1 MGNNYYLMHGILVA
15 NDCNFIMEFNMKMT
29 RKKLESDPFI
39 NVAKAQDI
47 LNRTALNGIA
57 RGHKVVRVSRV
68 FTDENCRQRRIID
81 EVGIYEH
88 C

>member
-1 MGNNYYLMHGILVA
+1 
-15 NDCNFIMEFNMKMT
+15 MKMT
-29 RKKLESDPFI
+29 RKKLEEDPFI

-57 RGHKVVRVSRV
+57 RGNKVVRVSRL
-68 FTDENCRQRRIID
+68 FTDDKCRQRRIID
-81 EVGIYEH
+81 EVGVYEY

>member
-1 MGNNYYLMHGILVA
+1 MDSDHRNINLE
-15 NDCNFIMEFNMKMT
+15 FIMKMT
-29 RKKLESDPFI
+29 RKKLEADPFI

-57 RGHKVVRVSRV
+57 RGNKVVRVSRL
-68 FTDENCRQRRIID
+68 FTDDKCRQRRIID
-81 EVGIYEH
+81 EVGVYEN